1 MAEREILFEQ
11 RGAAGIV
18 TLNRP
23 QALNALTLAMVRALA
38 SKLRDWAS
46 DAAITRVVVTA
57 AGERAFCAGG
67 DIRALYELGV
77 GGRQREALAFWH
89 DEYRLNA
96 FIKHYPK
103 PYLSL
108 IDGVVMGGGVG
119 ISVHG
124 SHRVAGDK
132 FLFAMPEVGIGF
144 FPDVG
149 GTWFLPRMPGELG
162 AWCAITGDRLKT
174 ADGVA
179 AGIATHHVR
188 SDRFADLTDALC
200 GNVSVD
206 AILAAFAEP
215 AGDGPMMARRA
226 AIDRLFAGDTVEH
239 ILSRLDA
246 GETHDAD
253 GEWAAATAAAIRTK
267 SPTSLRLALAQV
279 RRGRDWSFEDCI
291 KAEYRIVSRIVYGHD
306 FYEGVRAAIVDKDNA
321 PRWHPAALAD
331 VSDAEVER
339 HFAKLGDDELSLP

>member
-1 MAEREILFEQ
+1 MNSTPEILFER

-23 QALNALTLAMVRALA
+23 KALNAVTHDMVRALVRQLGEWQHDGA
-38 SKLRDWAS
+38 V
-46 DAAITRVVVTA
+46 TRVIITA
-57 AGERAFCAGG
+57 AGERAFSAGG
-67 DIRALYELGV
+67 DIRALYELGRA
-77 GGRQREALAFWH
+77 GRQVEALTFWRE
-89 DEYRLNA
+89 EYPLNA
-96 FIKHYPK
+96 LIKRYPK
-103 PYLSL
+103 PYVAL
-108 IDGVVMGGGVG
+108 IDGIVMGGGVG
-119 ISVHG
+119 VSVHG

-206 AILAAFAEP
+206 ATLAAFAEVS
-215 AGDGPMMARRA
+215 GEGPITAQRA
-226 AIDRLFAGDTVEH
+226 IIDRLFAGTRMED
-239 ILSRLDA
+239 ILQRLDA
-246 GETHDAD
+246 AEGAER
-253 GEWAAATAAAIRTK
+253 EWAAATAATIRTK
-267 SPTSLRLALAQV
+267 SPLSLKIALAQV
-279 RRGRDWSFEDCI
+279 RRGKGWSFEDCMR
-291 KAEYRIVSRIVYGHD
+291 AEFRIVSRIVYGHD
-306 FYEGVRAAIVDKDNA
+306 FYEGVRAVIFDKDNA
-321 PRWHPAALAD
+321 PRWKPSSLSD
-331 VSDAEVER
+331 VTDEDVER
-339 HFAKLGDDELSLP
+339 HFALLDTNELVLP